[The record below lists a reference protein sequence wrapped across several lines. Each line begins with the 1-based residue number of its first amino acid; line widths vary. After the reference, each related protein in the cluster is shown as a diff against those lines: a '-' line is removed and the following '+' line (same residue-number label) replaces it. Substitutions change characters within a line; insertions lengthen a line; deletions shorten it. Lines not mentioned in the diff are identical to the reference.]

1 MATWNNSV
9 ITNAGLELLEQ
20 SLSGDG
26 IVISRAALGG
36 GTVDV
41 SALVDQ
47 TVLTDPLV
55 GTTVVISSQK
65 PLSGSSGREI
75 KLQIRNTGLS
85 AAATFKQVGIFAA
98 CGGVEVLF
106 AISQDESG
114 EEIPSAAEYPD
125 FMEEFTAAVTISQ
138 TYGVTVEVSSLA
150 FVTKAELEE
159 SLSGKSDSGHK
170 HTTSDISDLPK
181 LGTAAQKNAGDFVDA
196 ADKNAQA
203 LIPAGSD
210 IPAWLWA
217 NAKKYTRYYSKYASS
232 NSYVNAPPHMQ
243 SGSEH
248 IAYYWFDGMNVTAI
262 GECGMMY
269 VGMLISGVFSGWSPA
284 RSGKNELDN
293 PDFRINQRGQAEY
306 TSGYTVDR
314 WYSPGKCSAAPI
326 SGGVKLTSTVT
337 ASSTTHAFWQDFEF
351 PLPPGKYTLSL
362 KAADVTGVWAAR
374 IRTVT
379 AAGDYVDS
387 YYTPRLQAGINSV
400 TVDLSDSEYI
410 SAVSIGCNKGTE
422 AGNSLKLAWV
432 KLELGSAAT
441 PFVPPDPATELL
453 KCQRYFTIY
462 KHQNATSNTDKCS
475 IGVGYALTGSI
486 VYAVL
491 PIAAMR
497 SGVAAT
503 VSYSGLSLINGTDTV
518 VDFSSATALEQT
530 DSTVQVAFTVSG
542 QTPGTVYRLHLMN
555 SDAYLVVSKE
565 L

>member
-47 TVLTDPLV
+47 TALTDPLV

-125 FMEEFTAAVTISQ
+125 FMEEFTAAVAISQ

-196 ADKNAQA
+196 ADKNAQT

-269 VGMLISGVFSGWSPA
+269 AGILISGVFSGWSPT

-400 TVDLSDSEYI
+400 TVDLPDSEYI
-410 SAVSIGCNKGTE
+410 SAVSVSLNKGIE
-422 AGNSLKLAWV
+422 IGDSLTIEWM
-432 KLELGSAAT
+432 KLENGSAT
-441 PFVPPDPATELL
+441 LFVHPDLATELE
-453 KCQRYFTIY
+453 KCQRYYQMRTTNDIDPLDLRPSMRTI
-462 KHQNATSNTDKCS
+462 TDIKAVE
-475 IGVGYALTGSI
+475 GGYA
-486 VYAVL
+486 Y
-491 PIAAMR
+491 
-497 SGVAAT
+497 VAD
-503 VSYSGLSLINGTDTV
+503 L
-518 VDFSSATALEQT
+518 
-530 DSTVQVAFTVSG
+530 
-542 QTPGTVYRLHLMN
+542 
-555 SDAYLVVSKE
+555 
-565 L
+565 